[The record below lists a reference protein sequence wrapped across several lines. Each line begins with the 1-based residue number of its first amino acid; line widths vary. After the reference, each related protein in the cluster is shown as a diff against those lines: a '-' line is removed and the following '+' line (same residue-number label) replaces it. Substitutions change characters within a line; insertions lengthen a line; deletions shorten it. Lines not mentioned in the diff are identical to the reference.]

1 MQVNH
6 TMEQRSKAL
15 FTAAP
20 WKDARGRRELLV
32 LADRLLFRP
41 CARASALLP
50 LVRGKGFLSRYDRYQ
65 KSVSTKKR
73 ALSLRVFWSEHNLRY
88 HAPLCRIRAPDS
100 IRVILLK
107 GTVVGRSLPVAT
119 QE

>member
-41 CARASALLP
+41 CARLLAR
-50 LVRGKGFLSRYDRYQ
+50 LIRG
-65 KSVSTKKR
+65 
-73 ALSLRVFWSEHNLRY
+73 AE
-88 HAPLCRIRAPDS
+88 
-100 IRVILLK
+100 
-107 GTVVGRSLPVAT
+107 TVGK
-119 QE
+119 